1 MAAIAGG
8 VSQRFVKV
16 RIEVSV
22 ELKSASQRES
32 PLRATE
38 VNLGATFGLFDGWEM
53 AERYS
58 DSKMEHLSVR
68 DSVGVVDLS
77 YHGAIKISGGE
88 AAQFLNGMVTNNV
101 KELVPGGGVRAAFL
115 TGHGKVKAFCR
126 ILGLDDGY
134 LVVTDPGTHDNV
146 FKYVFPFT
154 YAGDF
159 KVEDVSDSYRL
170 LSVQGPKSYL
180 VMKEICFE
188 PVPVLDEHHSFHT
201 LIAGHRALVA
211 RASHTGEDGYDIFV
225 PQNALADVWDFVL
238 LKGQFHSIVPFGLRA
253 LDSLRI
259 EAGIPVYGVDVDE
272 TNMMLEAGL
281 ADAVSFTKGCYTGQE
296 AVAMATYRGHVS
308 KKLAGLAISGMSVPT
323 HGDVI
328 RKNGKDIGAITSAL
342 CSPSLASVIAL
353 AYLKYGFFEAGT
365 TVEIQTQEGTVYARV
380 GELPFYHKA

>member
-1 MAAIAGG
+1 M
-8 VSQRFVKV
+8 
-16 RIEVSV
+16 SV
-22 ELKSASQRES
+22 ELNSASQRES
-32 PLRATE
+32 PLLATE
-38 VNLGATFGLFDGWEM
+38 VNLGATFGLFDGWKM

-58 DSKMEHLSVR
+58 ESKMEHLAVR
-68 DSVGVVDLS
+68 HSVGVVDLS
-77 YHGAIKISGGE
+77 HHGAIKITGGE
-88 AAQFLNGMVTNNV
+88 ASQFLNGMVTNNV
-101 KELVPGGGVRAAFL
+101 KELVAGGGLRAAFL
-115 TGHGKVKAFCR
+115 TGHGKVRAFCR

-134 LVVTDPGTHDNV
+134 LVITDPGTHESV

-170 LSVQGPKSYL
+170 LSVQGPKSHL

-188 PVPVLDEHHSFHT
+188 PVPTLNEHHSFST

-211 RASHTGEDGYDIFV
+211 QTTHTGEDGYDIFV
-225 PQNALADVWDFVL
+225 PRNALADVWDFIL

-308 KKLAGLAISGMSVPT
+308 KKLAGLAVSGTLVPT
-323 HGDVI
+323 PGDLI
-328 RKNGKDIGAITSAL
+328 RKDGKDIGVVTSAL
-342 CSPSLASVIAL
+342 CSPSLASVIAV
-353 AYLKYGFFEAGT
+353 AYLKYGFFEVGT
-365 TVEIQTQEGTVYARV
+365 TVEIQTQEATADARV
-380 GELPFYHKA
+380 VELPFYHKN

>member
-1 MAAIAGG
+1 MP
-8 VSQRFVKV
+8 
-16 RIEVSV
+16 V
-22 ELKSASQRES
+22 ELNSASQRES

-38 VNLGATFGLFDGWEM
+38 LNLGATFGLFDGWEM
-53 AERYS
+53 AEGYS
-58 DSKMEHLSVR
+58 DHKLEHLAVR

-77 YHGAIKISGGE
+77 HHGAIKIFGGE

-101 KELVPGGGVRAAFL
+101 KELGPGGGVRAAFL
-115 TGHGKVKAFCR
+115 TGHGKVRAFCR

-134 LVVTDPGTHDNV
+134 IVITDPGTHEGV

-170 LSVQGPKSYL
+170 LSVQGPKSHL

-188 PVPVLDEHHSFHT
+188 PVPMLDEHHSFST

-225 PQNALADVWDFVL
+225 PQNALADVWDFIL
-238 LKGQFHSIVPFGLRA
+238 LKGQFHSIVAFGLRA

-308 KKLAGLAISGMSVPT
+308 KKLAGLAVSGALVPT
-323 HGDVI
+323 RGDVI
-328 RKNGKDIGAITSAL
+328 RKDGKDIGLVTSAL
-342 CSPSLASVIAL
+342 NSPSLASVIAL
-353 AYLKYGFFEAGT
+353 AYLKYGSFDVGT
-365 TVEIQTQEGTVYARV
+365 TVEIQTQQDPVEARV
-380 GELPFYHKA
+380 VELPFYRKQG

>member
-1 MAAIAGG
+1 M
-8 VSQRFVKV
+8 

-22 ELKSASQRES
+22 ELNSASQTESANQRES

-38 VNLGATFGLFDGWEM
+38 VDLGATFGLHDGWQM
-53 AERYS
+53 AERYR
-58 DSKMEHLSVR
+58 DSNLEHLAVR
-68 DSVGVVDLS
+68 DNVGVVDLS
-77 YHGAIKISGGE
+77 HHGAIKISGGE
-88 AAQFLNGMVTNNV
+88 ATQFLNGMVTNNV
-101 KELVPGGGVRAAFL
+101 KELVAGGGLRAAFL
-115 TGHGKVKAFCR
+115 TGHGKVRAFCR

-134 LVVTDPGTHDNV
+134 LVITDPGTHESV

-159 KVEDVSDSYRL
+159 KVEDVSDFYRL
-170 LSVQGPKSYL
+170 LSVQGPKSNL

-188 PVPVLDEHHSFHT
+188 PVPKLNEHHSFST

-211 RASHTGEDGYDIFV
+211 RASHTGEDGFDIFV
-225 PQNALADVWDFVL
+225 PRNALADVWDFVL
-238 LKGQFHSIVPFGLRA
+238 LKGHFHSIVPFGLRA

-272 TNMMLEAGL
+272 SNMMLEAGV

-308 KKLAGLAISGMSVPT
+308 KKLAGLAISGASVPT

-328 RKNGKDIGAITSAL
+328 RTNGKDIGAVTSAL
-342 CSPSLASVIAL
+342 RSPSLESVIAL
-353 AYLKYGFFEAGT
+353 AYLKYGFFEVGT

-380 GELPFYHKA
+380 VELPFYHKAEEFL